1 MITDII
7 HDRRIALADC
17 NNFFVSCER
26 RVSPSLDDKPV
37 VVLSCNDGCVISR
50 SNEVKKLGVAMGAPY
65 FKIKDLL
72 LYNNVVVRS
81 TNMPLYQEISAAVM
95 KRIALYTDTVEI
107 YSIDESFFNIAISSV
122 KAPDEYCAGIRK
134 DIWKNCRIPV
144 SIGIAPT
151 KTLAKLGTEYAK
163 THPETRGVC
172 WVDAQRYGDSSFMS
186 QFSCR
191 DIWGIGRKTAE
202 KLRLYRVNDAS
213 QFMRLDDMWIKKNF
227 GITSMYCAWEL
238 RGHQA
243 YSLNSERRPPK
254 SIMVSRSFGE
264 AITTFEDMLDPLLCF
279 TVSAARQL
287 RKSGQGAYKISVYI
301 STSKFTLGEHYSN
314 VKEITFSDP
323 KTLDSDFIAATRKAL
338 SDIFLPG
345 YLYKKCGVI
354 LSNFSDT
361 KEGVQ
366 QSLFEEAD
374 EERKLAAMKAV
385 DSVNKEGTA
394 SLLKPAALFSPPDT
408 ERKWAPKSEFRS
420 DKSKKDSPLPDGL
433 RFQSHAEDCLEG

>member
-1 MITDII
+1 MITDIM

-26 RVSPSLDDKPV
+26 RVSPSLDGKPV

-72 LYNNVVVRS
+72 SYNNVVIRS

-95 KRIALYTDTVEI
+95 KRISLYTDTVEV

-122 KAPDEYCAGIRK
+122 KAPYEYCAEIRK

-163 THPETRGVC
+163 THPETGGVC
-172 WVDAQRYGDSSFMS
+172 WIDAKRYGDSSFMS

-202 KLRLYRVNDAS
+202 KLHLYRVNDAS

-238 RGHQA
+238 RGRMAHA
-243 YSLNSERRPPK
+243 LNSERKPPK

-264 AITTFEDMLDPLLCF
+264 AITTLEEMSDPLLCF
-279 TVSAARQL
+279 AVSAARQL
-287 RKSGQGAYKISVYI
+287 RKSGQAAHKISVYI
-301 STSKFTLGEHYSN
+301 STGKFTSGEYYSN
-314 VKEITFSDP
+314 IKDITFSEP
-323 KTLDSDFIAATRKAL
+323 KTLDSDFIAAARKAL
-338 SDIFLPG
+338 VEIFRPG
-345 YLYKKCGVI
+345 YRYKKCGVI
-354 LSNFSDT
+354 LSGFSDT
-361 KEGVQ
+361 SEGVQ
-366 QSLFEEAD
+366 KSLFEEEED
-374 EERKLAAMKAV
+374 EKKLAAMKAV
-385 DSVNKEGTA
+385 DRVNKECTA

-420 DKSKKDSPLPDGL
+420 EKGRKDSPLPDGL
-433 RFQSHAEDCLEG
+433 RFQSHAEDCLDG